1 MFINGPYN
9 KIALQTGDSSAGC
22 GVIVKRMVMIEDLY
36 DKVNLLLARQAE
48 LEKGCK
54 EPEKKPT

>member
-1 MFINGPYN
+1 
-9 KIALQTGDSSAGC
+9 
-22 GVIVKRMVMIEDLY
+22 MIEDLY

-54 EPEKKPT
+54 EPKKKPT